1 MIYVNRDYSIKIL
14 DMKQLLLL
22 LLALFLSLVACAQA
36 AESVVVASNQEK
48 QSMNRKDK
56 IYYGG
61 NIGLSFGSYTMIA
74 VRPLLGYKF
83 TPKLSGGI
91 KLSYEYVKDT
101 RYSSSYKTSNYGG
114 SLFSRYRII
123 PPLYLHA
130 EYASINYQLH
140 NLNGESNREW
150 VPFLLMGAGYSQK
163 VGSNSWLNFQ
173 ILFDVLQSDK
183 SPYKS
188 SEPFYSVG
196 IGVGF

>member
-1 MIYVNRDYSIKIL
+1 
-14 DMKQLLLL
+14 MKQLLLL
-22 LLALFLSLVACAQA
+22 LFVLFLGLVTYAQTTD
-36 AESVVVASNQEK
+36 SVAVASVQENK
-48 QSMNRKDK
+48 SMNRKDN
-56 IYYGG
+56 IYFGG
-61 NIGLSFGSYTMIA
+61 NIGMSFGSYTMIA

-101 RYSSSYKTSNYGG
+101 RYSSSYTTSNYGG

-123 PPLYLHA
+123 PPVYLHA
-130 EYASINYQLH
+130 EYASINYQLY

-150 VPFLLMGAGYSQK
+150 VPFLLVGAGYSQK
-163 VGSNSWLNFQ
+163 VSSNSWLNFQ